1 MDMRT
6 PLSRVKGLG
15 SAKEGTHHF
24 WHQRLSAVAL
34 VPLSLWFMYSMV
46 NLGGAEHAAVVSWM
60 GQTHVAVLLIS
71 FVLSLFYHA
80 QLGMQVVVE
89 DYMHVEWQKVT
100 GLIVV
105 KFIAVIAG
113 LTSILSILNIYLG
126 LNLS

>member
-6 PLSRVKGLG
+6 PLARVKGLG

-24 WHQRLSAVAL
+24 WHQRLTAVAL

-46 NLGGAEHAAVVSWM
+46 NMDGADHASVVSWM
-60 GQTHVAVLLIS
+60 GHTHVAVLLIS

-80 QLGMQVVVE
+80 QLGMQVVIE

-100 GLIVV
+100 GLILI
-105 KFIAVIAG
+105 KFIAVIAA
-113 LTSILSILNIYLG
+113 LTSVLSILNIYLG